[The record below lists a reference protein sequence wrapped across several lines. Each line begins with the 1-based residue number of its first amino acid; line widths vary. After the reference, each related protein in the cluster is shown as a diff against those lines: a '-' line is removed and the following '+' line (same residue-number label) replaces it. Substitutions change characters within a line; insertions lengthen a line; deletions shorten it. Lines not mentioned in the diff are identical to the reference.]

1 MPSVAWK
8 ASPSRTLIP
17 SGSFFVLIVLDVSST
32 VRFLDDAHPSSSC
45 LIFLSVFGFQ
55 GTAGGIFLRLMGL
68 SGLEPPTSRLSGVRS
83 NRLSYKPRSMSKC
96 ADTCCPAMDA
106 CIRELDCLWMHKRRS
121 RGMTDRRSGI
131 PALTDFRKPIPL
143 SSRTEALSFY
153 KASLPSP
160 GPFHLSCTW
169 SPSLHPHLLLF

>member
-1 MPSVAWK
+1 ML
-8 ASPSRTLIP
+8 RI
-17 SGSFFVLIVLDVSST
+17 
-32 VRFLDDAHPSSSC
+32 H
-45 LIFLSVFGFQ
+45 LIFLSDISLGIRFSRYGQ
-55 GTAGGIFLRLMGL
+55 PSAGLQDASLQMGL

-131 PALTDFRKPIPL
+131 PALTDSPEPIPL
-143 SSRTEALSFY
+143 SVFPGSF
-153 KASLPSP
+153 PSCP
-160 GPFHLSCTW
+160 SSLSCLQTFVF
-169 SPSLHPHLLLF
+169 SFPHLPLF

>member
-1 MPSVAWK
+1 MPSVAWA